1 MNNKPRIIAIIGTIA
16 IHVLILVISFT
27 FVITHTPHELQS
39 EEWPPIDSS
48 EILFGG
54 EYVMLGDVEQ
64 PTINDAQQQ
73 PAAQAD
79 ETEATQA
86 DQLTDAGTQGTPPQ
100 PPTSTLESPMKV
112 TTKPIKKPGPTKEEL
127 EAQEKARV
135 EKEKAQQIKDQ
146 TKNAFAGKGKDSDE
160 KGGGKQGKQDGNDQ
174 AGSVTGSAGHNLGGR
189 TIESWGRPSS
199 KKTGVIRI
207 AVVVNPQGKVTQ
219 AKYAGGEGAAA
230 GDESIR
236 RSCENAALNSK
247 FSVSK
252 TETKVQRGTITWRFK

>member
-1 MNNKPRIIAIIGTIA
+1 MNNKPRIIAIIGTIV
-16 IHVLILVISFT
+16 IHVLILVISLT
-27 FVITHTPHELQS
+27 FVVTHTPHESQS
-39 EEWPPIDSS
+39 EEWPPVDSS

-64 PTINDAQQQ
+64 PTTDEAQQ
-73 PAAQAD
+73 PAAQA
-79 ETEATQA
+79 EENEVVAAEQI
-86 DQLTDAGTQGTPPQ
+86 TDAGTPGTPPQ
-100 PPTSTLESPMKV
+100 PQPSTNESPMKV
-112 TTKPIKKPGPTKEEL
+112 TPKPVEKPGPTKEEL
-127 EAQEKARV
+127 EAQEKARI

-146 TKNAFAGKGKDSDE
+146 TKNAFAGKGKGTDE
-160 KGGGKQGKQDGNDQ
+160 NGGGKQGNKEGNNPN
-174 AGSVTGSAGHNLGGR
+174 GSVTGSPGHNLGGR

-207 AVVVNPQGKVTQ
+207 AVVVSPQGKVTQ

-230 GDESIR
+230 SDESIR
-236 RSCENAALNSK
+236 RSCESAALKSK